1 MQTEQDFIPPA
12 GSLCDL
18 VTPFVAGRID
28 EGAIQRLVAW
38 QIASGTA
45 GIAVCAQAGEPTALT
60 AEERARVIRAAV
72 RAADGRVP
80 VLAGTGTN
88 ATNTTIGLTRNAG
101 ALGAA
106 AAVVTVPY
114 YSKPSP
120 AGIVEHFRRLDAATE
135 IPILVW
141 NAPGQTAVDLS
152 IDTLARLAE
161 LPSVAGLVDASGQ
174 IGKIAAIPADL
185 RSRLHLY
192 SGHDATALPYC
203 LAGGRG
209 ALSVAANVVPR
220 DLCALHD
227 ALAAKDVACASDIH
241 SRLMPFLT
249 LLEADPV
256 PVGVKHALHI
266 MFDIP
271 PEVRLPL
278 LEAEAGQRVALA
290 AHVSASPSL
299 GAARRS
305 RGRS

>member
-1 MQTEQDFIPPA
+1 MPVPLA
-12 GSLCDL
+12 
-18 VTPFVAGRID
+18 RRR
-28 EGAIQRLVAW
+28 RLSRFP
-38 QIASGTA
+38 ITA
-45 GIAVCAQAGEPTALT
+45 
-60 AEERARVIRAAV
+60 
-72 RAADGRVP
+72 
-80 VLAGTGTN
+80 
-88 ATNTTIGLTRNAG
+88 
-101 ALGAA
+101 
-106 AAVVTVPY
+106 
-114 YSKPSP
+114 KPSP

-174 IGKIAAIPADL
+174 IGKIAAMPADL

-241 SRLMPFLT
+241 GRLLPFLICWR
-249 LLEADPV
+249 PI
-256 PVGVKHALHI
+256 PFRSGVKHALHI

-290 AHVSASPSL
+290 AHVSAPRHHWGRPAAAGAGPENLSQTMARAVANTARDLSSSKGVKSMKNPTGYPRQTHPGSRVSPS
-299 GAARRS
+299 GAIAMDIGSLRICWIWWAGFSPAGRRRCGLPGRKAAIC
-305 RGRS
+305 RGPCDACRTTSS